1 VAKNRRVLT
10 FREKKRGGNEI
21 QRCLSKAVFPLQG
34 RLSAAD
40 TVDEP

>member
-21 QRCLSKAVFPLQG
+21 QRCLSQG